1 MSKFLAI
8 DPGNKK
14 CGLLLADLDLDLV
27 LDGRV
32 VNHLEVID
40 LIINWSSEGPLNGII
55 LGNGTSSKYWQR
67 QLQRFGSIEIVEE
80 RGTTLRARNR
90 YWEIW
95 PPGIW
100 LRWLPRGLIL
110 PSQPLDAVAALV
122 LLEDHVNKKLTWSGP
137 PNFKFWTEQ

>member
-1 MSKFLAI
+1 M
-8 DPGNKK
+8 
-14 CGLLLADLDLDLV
+14 
-27 LDGRV
+27 
-32 VNHLEVID
+32 ID

-55 LGNGTSSKYWQR
+55 LGNGTSSKYWKR

-95 PPGIW
+95 PRGIW

-137 PNFKFWTEQ
+137 PNFKIWTEQ